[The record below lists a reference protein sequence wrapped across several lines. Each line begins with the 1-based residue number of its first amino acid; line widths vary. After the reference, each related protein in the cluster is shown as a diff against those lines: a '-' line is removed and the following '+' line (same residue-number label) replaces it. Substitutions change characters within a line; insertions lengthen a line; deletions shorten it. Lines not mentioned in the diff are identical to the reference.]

1 MLSTVESWS
10 SELEALHARIAPMF
24 PRSESRAR
32 ALRYLRALLSPVDRK
47 NGWQLAEAMGEAR
60 PKGTQEFLA
69 EPGWDPDAVQGA
81 LRAYVVESLGS
92 PSGVLVVDETGFLK
106 KGTRSAG
113 VKRQYSGTAGRV
125 ENCQVGVFL
134 AYASEKGAALVD
146 RALYLPAEWAE
157 DADRRKDA
165 GVPEGVSFR
174 TKPELAQAML
184 ERALD
189 AGLPC
194 AWATGDA
201 VYGAARSLR
210 MELER
215 RRRPFVLGVSSGERL
230 MVEWGGYARA
240 DALLERAEEGGW
252 TRLSAGEGTK
262 GPRLYDWALAPL
274 WRLQLTDEERAW
286 GHALLVRRSLDDP
299 SDLAY
304 YVVFAPREGTSLE
317 ALARVAGTRW
327 RVESCFEEAK
337 QECGLDEYEVR
348 RWLGWHRHVTLSM
361 LAHAFLAA
369 TRARQR
375 ESEEKKGDLASAA
388 SSP

>member
-1 MLSTVESWS
+1 MLASVDSWS
-10 SELEALHARIAPMF
+10 SELEALHARIAPLF

-32 ALRYLRALLSPVDRK
+32 ALRYLRALLLPVERK

-60 PKGTQEFLA
+60 PRGTQEFLA
-69 EPGWDPDAVQGA
+69 EPGWDPDAVQVA
-81 LRAYVVESLGS
+81 LREYVAETLGS

-106 KGTRSAG
+106 KGTRSVGA
-113 VKRQYSGTAGRV
+113 KRQYSGTAGRV

-146 RALYLPAEWAE
+146 RALYLPQEWAE
-157 DADRRKDA
+157 DEDRRKDA
-165 GVPEGVSFR
+165 GVPGGVGFA
-174 TKPELAQAML
+174 TKPELAQGML

-194 AWATGDA
+194 AWVTGDA

-210 MELER
+210 LELER
-215 RRRPFVLGVSSGERL
+215 RRQSFVLGVSSGERL

-240 DALLERAEEGGW
+240 DALLSRVEEGGW
-252 TRLSAGEGTK
+252 LRLSAGEGSK
-262 GPRLYDWALAPL
+262 GPRLYEWALVPL
-274 WRLQLTDEERAW
+274 WRLQLDGETRAW
-286 GHALLVRRSLDDP
+286 GHWMLVRRSLDEP
-299 SDLAY
+299 KDLAY
-304 YVVFAPREGTSLE
+304 YVVFARREGTTLE

-361 LAHAFLAA
+361 LAHAFLSA
-369 TRARQR
+369 TRGR
-375 ESEEKKGDLASAA
+375 EREAKKGDLARAA
-388 SSP
+388 SFP